1 MYVLYAHQ
9 MQSSLKRE
17 VNVLL
22 SVQTF
27 LGTTYDH
34 YYSDKYIN
42 LLHNLWLS
50 QCNHHLWISNSS
62 NWI

>member
-50 QCNHHLWISNSS
+50 QCNHHL
-62 NWI
+62 